1 MRELRYQKLFEP
13 LPQQKSANPKRH
25 TNHFGLS
32 QQLMFDNKENS
43 ELNLVQSTHK
53 RKSSFKK
60 QREEAQ
66 SELIDI
72 RNFEDV
78 EDTPFKPEPEYSDN
92 QTVVEH
98 VLTFRKYT
106 ELTTLEEEDTEDD
119 PFS

>member
-1 MRELRYQKLFEP
+1 
-13 LPQQKSANPKRH
+13 
-25 TNHFGLS
+25 
-32 QQLMFDNKENS
+32 MFDNKENS
-43 ELNLVQSTHK
+43 ELNLVQSSHK

-66 SELIDI
+66 SEMMDI
-72 RNFEDV
+72 KNFEDV
-78 EDTPFKPEPEYSDN
+78 EDTPLKPEPEYSDN